1 MRRYIT
7 KLKTILGKT
16 NYMNKKL
23 ILLPISLS
31 SCLIGGC
38 HHPVARLSFSDIL
51 NEKANSAYIKTN
63 DVNEYDY
70 GFTIRDIIKDYSDSV
85 KKQTFFKDGNE
96 NNLWME
102 FDIDPYN
109 ANDFDSLKIYFY
121 NDGRVNTICSGASML
136 SGAYTQKTSYIMDEK
151 QLDSLKQE
159 VNARI
164 EEVDRI
170 EKEEETKAREYAT
183 IDRFFEL
190 LDNPPE
196 VQKRYMHVY
205 LNGSNNFHVIS
216 NFTSELKQDLVNLDF
231 KEIETIDYSNV
242 FSDIDIRVT
251 DDWVMMI
258 YRDVPIASFYYT
270 YHNTL
275 TYTHLD
281 ITFSIN
287 EDMKEVLMNRCK
299 EMINNGTSLHN

>member
-1 MRRYIT
+1 M
-7 KLKTILGKT
+7 LD
-16 NYMNKKL
+16 MKKKI
-23 ILLPISLS
+23 ILLPISLLP
-31 SCLIGGC
+31 CLLGGC
-38 HHPVARLSFSDIL
+38 HHPVAHLSFSDIL
-51 NEKANSAYIKTN
+51 NEKANHAYIKTS

-70 GFTIRDIIKDYSDSV
+70 GFKIRDIIKDYSGLA

-136 SGAYTQKTSYIMDEK
+136 SGAYTQRTSYIMDEK

-170 EKEEETKAREYAT
+170 EKEEEAKAREYAT
-183 IDRFFEL
+183 IDRFLEL

-196 VQKRYMHVY
+196 GQRQRIHAY
-205 LNGSNNFHVIS
+205 LDGISQFSVID
-216 NFTSELKQDLVNLDF
+216 NFTPELKQDLKNLDY
-231 KEIETIDYSNV
+231 KEVEPFDTSNV
-242 FSDIDIRVT
+242 FSTIDVILADNWAMNIYSDI
-251 DDWVMMI
+251 
-258 YRDVPIASFYYT
+258 PNALFHYT
-270 YHNTL
+270 YNNTL
-275 TYTHLD
+275 TLTGLTV
-281 ITFSIN
+281 TFSIN
-287 EDMKEVLMNRCK
+287 AEMRDALISRCR
-299 EMINNGTSLHN
+299 EMVNNHTNLVY

>member
-1 MRRYIT
+1 
-7 KLKTILGKT
+7 
-16 NYMNKKL
+16 MNKKL
-23 ILLPISLS
+23 MILPISLL

-38 HHPVARLSFSDIL
+38 HHPATHLSFSDIL
-51 NEKANSAYIKTN
+51 NEKANHAYIKTN

-70 GFTIRDIIKDYSDSV
+70 GFKIRDIIKDYSDSV

-109 ANDFDSLKIYFY
+109 VNDFDALKIYFY
-121 NDGRVNTICSGASML
+121 NDGRVNTVCSGASML

-170 EKEEETKAREYAT
+170 EKEEEAKAKEYAT
-183 IDRFFEL
+183 TERFFEL

-205 LNGSNNFHVIS
+205 LNGSSNFRVIS
-216 NFTSELKQDLVNLDF
+216 NFTPELKQDLVNLDF
-231 KEIETIDYSNV
+231 KEIETVDYSNV

-258 YRDVPIASFYYT
+258 YRDIPIASFYYA

-287 EDMKEVLMNRCK
+287 EEMKEVLMNRCK

>member
-1 MRRYIT
+1 MI
-7 KLKTILGKT
+7 
-16 NYMNKKL
+16 
-23 ILLPISLS
+23 LPISLL

-38 HHPVARLSFSDIL
+38 HHPVAHLSFSDIL
-51 NEKANSAYIKTN
+51 NEKANHAYIKTS

-70 GFTIRDIIKDYSDSV
+70 NFKIRDIIKDYSDSV

-136 SGAYTQKTSYIMDEK
+136 SGAYTQKTSYIMNEK
-151 QLDSLKQE
+151 QLDSLRQE

-170 EKEEETKAREYAT
+170 EKEEEAKAREYAT
-183 IDRFFEL
+183 TERFFEL

-196 VQKRYMHVY
+196 GQRQCIHAY
-205 LNGSNNFHVIS
+205 LNGISQFSVID
-216 NFTSELKQDLVNLDF
+216 NFTPELKQDLKNLDY
-231 KEIETIDYSNV
+231 KEVNPFDTSNV
-242 FSDIDIRVT
+242 FSTIDVILADNWAMNIYSDI
-251 DDWVMMI
+251 
-258 YRDVPIASFYYT
+258 PNASFYYT
-270 YHNTL
+270 YDNTL
-275 TYTHLD
+275 TLTGLTV
-281 ITFSIN
+281 TFSIN
-287 EDMKEVLMNRCK
+287 AEMRDALISRCR
-299 EMINNGTSLHN
+299 EMVNNHTNLVY

>member
-1 MRRYIT
+1 M
-7 KLKTILGKT
+7 LD
-16 NYMNKKL
+16 MKKKI
-23 ILLPISLS
+23 ILLPISLLP
-31 SCLIGGC
+31 CLLGGC
-38 HHPVARLSFSDIL
+38 HHPVAHLSFSDVL
-51 NEKANSAYIKTN
+51 NEKANHAYIKTN

-70 GFTIRDIIKDYSDSV
+70 GLTIRDIIKNYSGLA

-170 EKEEETKAREYAT
+170 EKEEEAKAREYAT
-183 IDRFFEL
+183 TERFLEL

-216 NFTSELKQDLVNLDF
+216 NFTPELKQDLENLNF

-258 YRDVPIASFYYT
+258 YRDVPIASFYYA

-275 TYTHLD
+275 TYTHLN

-287 EDMKEVLMNRCK
+287 EEMKEVLMNRCK